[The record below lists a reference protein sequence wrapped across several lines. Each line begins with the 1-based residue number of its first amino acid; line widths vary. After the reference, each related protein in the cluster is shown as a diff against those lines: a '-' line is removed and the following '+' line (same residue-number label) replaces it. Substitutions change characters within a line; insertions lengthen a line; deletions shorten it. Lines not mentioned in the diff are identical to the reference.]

1 MKNLAMKM
9 AAASST
15 AMLATTA
22 FATNG
27 DNMMAIGP
35 NARAMGGVGVAAP
48 QDAISAVFANPA
60 AMCFTPGCAYS
71 EVNFAGTL
79 FIPHVSAEVDLQGM
93 GSFKADGKQNTY
105 AIPAIGL
112 SLPIDPDTRRW
123 RFGLAAYGATGLGVD
138 YRGTALD
145 QQINTGFPPPNDTAP
160 LIQGA
165 FTSLMIMKFAPS
177 LSYQV
182 SPDFSV
188 GAALHI
194 DYATLDLGSGSS
206 PAYGVGGQLG
216 AIYRPTKHLSLGAT
230 YVTPQTTD
238 FGNVVSTPSGYHDLE
253 LQSPHQVAVGISYGF
268 LDDRLLV
275 EVDGKYLNWSGAS
288 GYDDFGWTDQW
299 VAGIGAQFAVIP
311 KKLFV
316 RLGYNYGTNPV
327 ETHDGWGTGVHNVQ
341 GMQFPD
347 YYYETFRLIGFPAV
361 VEQHITAGIG
371 YAFSEKFELNLGY
384 THAFQNSVSETG
396 TFMGGPTANITSRLS
411 EDSVDFG
418 ITWRF

>member
-1 MKNLAMKM
+1 MKNLAIKM
-9 AAASST
+9 ATASST

-22 FATNG
+22 LATNG

-35 NARAMGGVGVAAP
+35 NARAMGGVGVASP

-79 FIPHVSAEVDLQGM
+79 FLPHPSAQLGLQGM
-93 GSFKADGKQNTY
+93 GTFSSDSKQNVY

-112 SLPIDPDTRRW
+112 SVPIDSDTRRW

-138 YRGTALD
+138 YRGTVLD
-145 QQINTGFPPPNDTAP
+145 QQINTGFPPPNNTAP

-177 LSYQV
+177 IAYQV

-188 GAALHI
+188 GAALHV
-194 DYATLDLGSGSS
+194 DYATLDLGTGSS
-206 PAYGVGGQLG
+206 PGYGAGGQFG
-216 AIYRPTKHLSLGAT
+216 AIYRPTRHLSLGAT
-230 YVTPQTTD
+230 YITPQSTT
-238 FGNVVSTPSGYHDLE
+238 FGNVIRTPAGYHDLE
-253 LQSPHQVAVGISYGF
+253 LESPNTVAIGVSYGF

-275 EVDGKYLNWSGAS
+275 EVDGKYLNWGGAT
-288 GYDDFGWTDQW
+288 GYRDFGWKDQW
-299 VAGIGAQFAVIP
+299 VAGIGAQFAAIP
-311 KKLFV
+311 KKLFL

-327 ETHDGWGTGVHNVQ
+327 ETHNGWGTGSHNVQ
-341 GMQFPD
+341 GVQFPD
-347 YYYETFRLIGFPAV
+347 YYYETFRIIGFPAV
-361 VEQHITAGIG
+361 VEQHITAGAG

-384 THAFQNSVSETG
+384 THAFQNSVSESG
-396 TFMGGPTANITSRLS
+396 SFMGGPGASITSKLS